1 MPSRRYSFIDVLL
14 LLMTLIWGTNFS
26 IVKSAFAIMDAQAFN
41 AVRMVIA
48 SAVFLAIIVFVRQ
61 RGGPLG
67 AGGPAWPPAREARRW
82 ASIFV
87 TPEPITRR
95 DWMTLVAL
103 GIVGH
108 TAYQYFFIG
117 GLARTSVANSSLML
131 AATPVVIAL
140 VSAVLGYE
148 RIGRAHWL
156 GAALS
161 IAGIYLVVRHAPA
174 GSSSIAGDLMMFGAV
189 CCWAIYTLGTRQLM
203 LRHSPVG
210 VTGFSIAIGT
220 LLYVP
225 LTIPHLVQT
234 DWASVTPGAWTAL
247 VYSSL
252 FALCVA
258 YTIWYMAV
266 REIGSARTSVYSNV
280 VPIVAMLTAV
290 VFLGEK
296 MTLSRML
303 GAAAVLVGVALTRV
317 GKPAPLV
324 PPQD

>member
-1 MPSRRYSFIDVLL
+1 
-14 LLMTLIWGTNFS
+14 MTLIWGTNFS
-26 IVKSAFAIMDAQAFN
+26 IVKSAFAVMDAQAFN
-41 AVRMVIA
+41 ALRMVIA
-48 SAVFLAIIVFVRQ
+48 SAVFVAIIVFVRRRPHAL
-61 RGGPLG
+61 RGSM
-67 AGGPAWPPAREARRW
+67 
-82 ASIFV
+82 ASIFF
-87 TPEPITRR
+87 TPEPISRR
-95 DWMTLVAL
+95 DWITLVVL

-140 VSAVLGYE
+140 ISAGLGHE
-148 RIGRAHWL
+148 RISGLHWL

-161 IAGIYLVVRHAPA
+161 MAGIYLVVAQAPSGG
-174 GSSSIAGDLMMFGAV
+174 GSSLTGDLMMLGAV

-210 VTGFSIAIGT
+210 VTGFSMTIGT

-225 LTIPHLVQT
+225 LTIPHLLGT
-234 DWASVTPGAWTAL
+234 DWSTVTPGAWAAL
-247 VYSSL
+247 LYSAL

-290 VFLGEK
+290 VFLGEG
-296 MTLSRML
+296 MTAGRLA

-317 GKPAPLV
+317 GKAAPLV